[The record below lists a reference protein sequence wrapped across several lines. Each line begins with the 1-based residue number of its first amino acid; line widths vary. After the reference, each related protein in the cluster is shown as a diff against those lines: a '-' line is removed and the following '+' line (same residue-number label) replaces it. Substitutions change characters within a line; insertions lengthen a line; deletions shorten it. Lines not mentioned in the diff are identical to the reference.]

1 MKGLI
6 LKDLYMIPKY
16 FRNYIFIL
24 ILFLGLSFT
33 GGDNLFMIFYPG
45 LICGMIP
52 VNLLAYDERSHW
64 DIYCGTLPVTRDMV
78 VSSKYLLSL
87 MILAAVYLIT
97 GLVQALRMTLNGPF
111 DLESYL
117 VLMSLLWMVFLLSS
131 SVTLP
136 FMFKLGVEKGR
147 MAYYVMI
154 GVVCGSAAI
163 AGQLFNSQL
172 EATIPFGTVL
182 LIGCLVAAAVYGLSW
197 YLSIIFYRK
206 RELY

>member
-1 MKGLI
+1 MKGLL
-6 LKDLYMIPKY
+6 LKDLYMTAKY
-16 FRNYIFIL
+16 FRNYLFIL
-24 ILFLGLSFT
+24 LLFLALSF
-33 GGDNLFMIFYPG
+33 GSGENLFVVFYPG
-45 LICGMIP
+45 LICAMLP

-78 VSSKYLLSL
+78 VSAKYLLSAL
-87 MILAAVYLIT
+87 IQGAVFLLT
-97 GLVQALRMTLNGPF
+97 AVVQALRMVMDGSF
-111 DLESYL
+111 QLESYL
-117 VLMSLLWMVFLLSS
+117 VLLGMLWIVFLFASS
-131 SVTLP
+131 ITMP

-182 LIGCLVAAAVYGLSW
+182 LIGCLVAAAVYALSW